1 MYETKPYF
9 YGTGRRKNSVARV
22 RVYTGTGKITIN
34 DRDIDSYF
42 GLETLKLI
50 VRSPL
55 VLLGLEGK
63 YDVVVR
69 VSGGGVSGQAG
80 AIRHGLSRALLQQ
93 SDENRA
99 VLKKVQY
106 SKLMAENS
114 DLAMT
119 YAVKG
124 MIPSNTIGAK
134 ALTRLHCYKG
144 AEHAQAA
151 QKPEK
156 IEF

>member
-1 MYETKPYF
+1 MSTTLVKPAEVE
-9 YGTGRRKNSVARV
+9 RKWYLLDASGKSLGHVAA
-22 RVYTGTGKITIN
+22 
-34 DRDIDSYF
+34 
-42 GLETLKLI
+42 EAA
-50 VRSPL
+50 
-55 VLLGLEGK
+55 VLLRGK
-63 YDVVVR
+63 QKVNYTPNVDEQKFHITH
-69 VSGGGVSGQAG
+69 SKFIGG
-80 AIRHGLSRALLQQ
+80 
-93 SDENRA
+93 
-99 VLKKVQY
+99 LKKVQY